1 MTAARMNMNMN
12 MKMLT
17 TATLLATLGAS
28 VALAQDH
35 ASPAESNA

>member
-1 MTAARMNMNMN
+1 MTAARMKMN
-12 MKMLT
+12 MKTLT
-17 TATLLATLGAS
+17 TATLGAS